1 MNLRRLTALLIILGC
16 LAMALGAAWK
26 LGRPSPVDSEVTVEP
41 VWFDKPLL
49 LPGELPFPP
58 SSDIHA
64 VLSVLQRTMHA
75 RSWEEYASCFTPK
88 SADALSFSSP
98 NHIELRGKEGWEA
111 TQPLREKY
119 KQRSV
124 LGAILMSSGEHR
136 YAFVY
141 QIAAPVTRVAP
152 GQRWIELVV
161 LVHSPTH
168 GWQIDEAKLRSVGL
182 VAYLMQDLPL
192 EIICFGKKADFEK
205 VEPGLKDYFRRE
217 FVNSQEGFYHSRT
230 PSSPGWIEWK
240 SAPNNRVSS

>member
-1 MNLRRLTALLIILGC
+1 MKLPKKAFSAALSIAVLVGVLIWLWLSPDTGVRVE
-16 LAMALGAAWK
+16 AAW
-26 LGRPSPVDSEVTVEP
+26 LRDPMI
-41 VWFDKPLL
+41 
-49 LPGELPFPP
+49 LPGPIAEVQPAAFRSILEVI
-58 SSDIHA
+58 S
-64 VLSVLQRTMHA
+64 RTRTA
-75 RSWEEYASCFTPK
+75 NSWEEYASCFTPK

-205 VEPGLKDYFRRE
+205 VIPDLKDYFRRE